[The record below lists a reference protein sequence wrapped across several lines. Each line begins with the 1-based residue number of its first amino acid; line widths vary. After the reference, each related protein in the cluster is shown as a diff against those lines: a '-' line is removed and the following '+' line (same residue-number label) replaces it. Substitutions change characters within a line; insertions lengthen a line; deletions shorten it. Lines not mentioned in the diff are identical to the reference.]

1 MCWPLLDGTHIH
13 QSIPS
18 NIITCFRGQKS
29 YPTQSVLA
37 TGDSELRFTYI
48 YITSW
53 KSLAYDALILK
64 NAFEKEDRL
73 VIPKEYYVIL

>member
-1 MCWPLLDGTHIH
+1 M
-13 QSIPS
+13 
-18 NIITCFRGQKS
+18 
-29 YPTQSVLA
+29 LA

-73 VIPKEYYVIL
+73 VIPKEYYVILEKLKYLI